1 MTRNLKALGIAL
13 AAAFAVY
20 AVAASAAYATSA
32 HVRCDE
38 GKPEKECTI
47 QIEAHPT
54 EKGTQ
59 RFKVPAIGTIECTIF
74 DAHAIVPET
83 ASVNVTLTP
92 TPGPPIH
99 KTYEGCT
106 VGGLGKAEVNFHEGA
121 GPPTE
126 CHFTLTAPLTTATS
140 EPTGHAT
147 GGVILGPAGCEVTIT
162 TTKPEA
168 CTITVKGEQSFPEAI
183 TYTSV
188 KTPEKL
194 EELTIHAE
202 VKPNAEGK
210 KGIKYSY
217 VCTLKKGEGE
227 DGSYEGTLTARGFTE
242 GVQKNLTV
250 VDT

>member
-13 AAAFAVY
+13 AAAFAMY

-47 QIEAHPT
+47 EIEAHPT

-59 RFKVPAIGTIECTIF
+59 KFKVPAIGTVECTKF

-83 ASVNVTLTP
+83 VTGNAALTP

-99 KTYEGCT
+99 KTYEGCS
-106 VGGLGKAEVNFHEGA
+106 VGGLGTTTVNFHEGEA
-121 GPPTE
+121 NE
-126 CHFTLTAPLTTATS
+126 CHYTLTAPLTTAT
-140 EPTGHAT
+140 EKPTGHAT
-147 GGVILGPAGCEVTIT
+147 GGVTIGPKGCIVTIT

-168 CTITVKGEQSFPEAI
+168 CTITVEGEQSFPEAI
-183 TYTSV
+183 TYTTV
-188 KTPEKL
+188 ETPGKP
-194 EELTIHAE
+194 EELTIH
-202 VKPNAEGK
+202 VNASK
-210 KGIKYSY
+210 IKYSY

-227 DGSYEGTLTARGFTE
+227 DGTYEGTLTARGLTN
-242 GVQKNLTV
+242 GVQKPLTV